1 MEGECGNTSWNEPHC
16 DRSCDVL
23 GERGVQALQACE
35 RRKNT
40 PDGSIV
46 SKPSLSPVSIGDR
59 ELQAMQVGPIPQEFR
74 DGREKVVIVD
84 ALAMEDEC
92 EVTKERKAFEVLS
105 ELCGGMTFEANPE
118 T

>member
-1 MEGECGNTSWNEPHC
+1 M
-16 DRSCDVL
+16 
-23 GERGVQALQACE
+23 QALQACE

-74 DGREKVVIVD
+74 DGREEVVIVD

-92 EVTKERKAFEVLS
+92 EVAKERKTFEVLS
-105 ELCGGMTFEANPE
+105 ELCGGVTFEANPE
-118 T
+118 TQRLELDTAPEDLSYTL